1 MESVPYLGN
10 TLTRWRVGSS
20 TFLAMPERGARLM
33 NWHVTHADGSVR
45 DVVYWPE
52 LQSIDAFHKVRG
64 GNPILF
70 PFAARSFDR
79 GEIYRWRAAD
89 GVSRPMPMHGI
100 ARQGRFK
107 TTHLHERGFTAV
119 LQPDEEAKAIYPF
132 AYEFTVAYRFS
143 PLALSCEFILSN
155 HDTQPIPWSAGHHFY
170 FTLPWTE
177 GHQRK
182 DYAIRI
188 PAGKTFRQDA
198 TGQLISGPKLQ
209 PEELISQPELIDTLH
224 SALRQSEVVFGPVR
238 RSRRGSYPLGLQA
251 GTPSRAH
258 DRHLD
263 KRRPSALLLRRTV
276 DGASECGRTQ
286 SWTLLG
292 RSGTVAEFCG
302 RNQRRVGH
310 FSCAIEAGV
319 QTQSD
324 LPAFHCHS
332 QLGLNSRP
340 DSWCFNLACLLYC
353 LGSSATSAA
362 PS

>member
-20 TFLAMPERGARLM
+20 TFLALPERGARLM

-45 DVVYWPE
+45 DVIYWPE

-70 PFAARSFDR
+70 PFSARTFDR

-100 ARQGRFK
+100 ARQGHFK

-143 PLALSCEFILSN
+143 PLSLSCEFILAN
-155 HDTQPIPWSAGHHFY
+155 HDSQPIPWSAGHHFY

-188 PAGKTFRQDA
+188 PAGKTSRQDA
-198 TGQLISGPKLQ
+198 NGQLIAGPSLQ
-209 PEELISQPELIDTLH
+209 SQELISQPELVDTLH
-224 SALRQSEVVFGPVR
+224 SALRQSEVVFGPVGAPGEVR
-238 RSRRGSYPLGLQA
+238 IRLGSKKVPHPEHTIVTWTTDDSAPFYCVEPWMGPPNAAEHKLGLFWVA
-251 GTPSRAH
+251 PG
-258 DRHLD
+258 
-263 KRRPSALLLRRTV
+263 
-276 DGASECGRTQ
+276 Q
-286 SWTLLG
+286 SQ
-292 RSGTVAEFCG
+292 SFVVE
-302 RNQRRVGH
+302 
-310 FSCAIEAGV
+310 IGV
-319 QTQSD
+319 V
-324 LPAFHCHS
+324 
-332 QLGLNSRP
+332 
-340 DSWCFNLACLLYC
+340 
-353 LGSSATSAA
+353 
-362 PS
+362 

>member
-177 GHQRK
+177 GHERK

-224 SALRQSEVVFGPVR
+224 SALRQSEVVFGPV
-238 RSRRGSYPLGLQA
+238 
-251 GTPSRAH
+251 
-258 DRHLD
+258 
-263 KRRPSALLLRRTV
+263 
-276 DGASECGRTQ
+276 GAPGEVRI
-286 SWTLLG
+286 
-292 RSGTVAEFCG
+292 R
-302 RNQRRVGH
+302 
-310 FSCAIEAGV
+310 
-319 QTQSD
+319 
-324 LPAFHCHS
+324 
-332 QLGLNSRP
+332 
-340 DSWCFNLACLLYC
+340 
-353 LGSSATSAA
+353 LGSKQVPRPEHTIVTWTSDDLARYYCVEPWMGPPNAA
-362 PS
+362 EHKVGLFWVAPGQSQSFVVEISVV

>member
-20 TFLAMPERGARLM
+20 TFLALPERGARLM

-45 DVVYWPE
+45 DVIYWPE

-70 PFAARSFDR
+70 PFSARTFDR

-100 ARQGRFK
+100 ARQGHFK

-143 PLALSCEFILSN
+143 PLSLSCEFILAN
-155 HDTQPIPWSAGHHFY
+155 HDSQPIPWSAGHHFY

-188 PAGKTFRQDA
+188 PAGKTSRQDA
-198 TGQLISGPKLQ
+198 NGQLIAGPSLQ
-209 PEELISQPELIDTLH
+209 SQELISQPELIDTLH
-224 SALRQSEVVFGPVR
+224 SALRQSEVVFGPVGAPGEVR
-238 RSRRGSYPLGLQA
+238 IRLGSKKVPHPEHTIVTWTTDDSAPFYCVEPWMGPPNAAEHKLGLFWVA
-251 GTPSRAH
+251 PG
-258 DRHLD
+258 
-263 KRRPSALLLRRTV
+263 
-276 DGASECGRTQ
+276 Q
-286 SWTLLG
+286 SQ
-292 RSGTVAEFCG
+292 SFVVE
-302 RNQRRVGH
+302 
-310 FSCAIEAGV
+310 IGV
-319 QTQSD
+319 V
-324 LPAFHCHS
+324 
-332 QLGLNSRP
+332 
-340 DSWCFNLACLLYC
+340 
-353 LGSSATSAA
+353 
-362 PS
+362 

>member
-20 TFLAMPERGARLM
+20 TFLALPERGARLM

-45 DVVYWPE
+45 DVIYWPE

-70 PFAARSFDR
+70 PFSARTFDR

-100 ARQGRFK
+100 ARQGHFK

-143 PLALSCEFILSN
+143 PLSLSCEFILAN
-155 HDTQPIPWSAGHHFY
+155 HDSQPIPWSAGHHFY

-188 PAGKTFRQDA
+188 PAGKTCRQDA
-198 TGQLISGPKLQ
+198 NGQLIAGPSLQ
-209 PEELISQPELIDTLH
+209 SQELISQPELVDTLH
-224 SALRQSEVVFGPVR
+224 SALRQSEVVFGPVGAPGEVR
-238 RSRRGSYPLGLQA
+238 IRLGSKKVPHPEHTIVTWTTDDSAPFYCVEPWMGPPNAPEHKLGLFWVA
-251 GTPSRAH
+251 PG
-258 DRHLD
+258 
-263 KRRPSALLLRRTV
+263 
-276 DGASECGRTQ
+276 Q
-286 SWTLLG
+286 SQ
-292 RSGTVAEFCG
+292 SFVVE
-302 RNQRRVGH
+302 
-310 FSCAIEAGV
+310 IGV
-319 QTQSD
+319 V
-324 LPAFHCHS
+324 
-332 QLGLNSRP
+332 
-340 DSWCFNLACLLYC
+340 
-353 LGSSATSAA
+353 
-362 PS
+362 